1 MVANTSKAGIQP
13 APKTTL
19 LITAVPRTL
28 DKQWHI
34 IHHFNL
40 HSTKRHESSVAG
52 PCSSA
57 VNKPQS
63 FSFFVLSDDVK
74 AGNLDVLFRQ
84 ETYLTLCFES

>member
-1 MVANTSKAGIQP
+1 MVASTSKAGIQP
-13 APKTTL
+13 APKPTL

-52 PCSSA
+52 PCYSA
-57 VNKPQS
+57 AYKTIVFP
-63 FSFFVLSDDVK
+63 FFLLSDDVK
-74 AGNLDVLFRQ
+74 AENLDVLFRQ
-84 ETYLTLCFES
+84 GNLSYVLL